1 MFCYIAEVWHQ
12 SEKANSNNVWIYTPV
27 DLILN
32 TTQLMHLYMALEA
45 LSVAYSLYILLSK
58 TWYFTKSSS
67 GTLGSS
73 RRPVVGS
80 GLVVHRPH
88 LEKDWVKGTVNP
100 KIRIQPWYSNVQS
113 K

>member
-32 TTQLMHLYMALEA
+32 TTQLIHLYMALEA

-67 GTLGSS
+67 GTLGSF
-73 RRPVVGS
+73 
-80 GLVVHRPH
+80 HRPH